1 MLTDLHHSLPVL
13 CCCSTHYACVRAR
26 VCQNECASAALTT
39 ALVCEWVVPSL
50 VPAIRADAV
59 TAAAPTSIA
68 LRCMALLVELC
79 RCGSSL
85 HRSHVCLMRAV
96 AIATFEWRGA

>member
-1 MLTDLHHSLPVL
+1 MRVCPCVSVCVCL
-13 CCCSTHYACVRAR
+13 CVF

-85 HRSHVCLMRAV
+85 HRSHLCAMRAV